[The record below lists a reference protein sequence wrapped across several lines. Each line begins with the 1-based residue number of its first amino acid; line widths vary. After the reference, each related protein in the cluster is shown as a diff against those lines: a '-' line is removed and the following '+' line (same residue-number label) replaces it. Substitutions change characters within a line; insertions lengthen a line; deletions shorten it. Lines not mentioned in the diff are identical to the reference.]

1 MEWVS
6 ASQSVDKY
14 GEHLHRPKTCRGM
27 KMPLH
32 GGNRYDPVVGI
43 MQMASRLFWFDWLRL
58 QHNDAGDYLETVG
71 DTMFDFI
78 EKHVLL
84 SQHLF
89 FVALQSALD
98 GKILNAEQNIL
109 MRFLINNDAGI

>member
-1 MEWVS
+1 
-6 ASQSVDKY
+6 
-14 GEHLHRPKTCRGM
+14 
-27 KMPLH
+27 
-32 GGNRYDPVVGI
+32 
-43 MQMASRLFWFDWLRL
+43 
-58 QHNDAGDYLETVG
+58 
-71 DTMFDFI
+71 MFDFI

-109 MRFLINNDAGI
+109 MRFLINNDACI